1 MDKPLQIS
9 RRTALKAVPVAATVL
24 VAPDGLLTQESASAA
39 SAHFPQPPVW
49 ASRLTPGFPRPVLDG
64 TLDVRFNDTY
74 IPGFG
79 TANTRTYN
87 AMIPGPTLR
96 LRGGDRLSLTQI
108 NGLPPNPAG
117 PEMHNRPHSFNSFNL
132 HTHGLHVSPAG
143 TADNVF
149 LEFAPRAHDGDPEPQ
164 YVSTIDIPQDHPAGT
179 FWYHP
184 HLHGAVTEQVSGG
197 MAGVLIIEGDVDRV
211 PEIAAAAEVVVC
223 INELKLTKKSEV
235 DFNGDPQI
243 TAATPVFTVNGVVN
257 PTIFMRP
264 GEVQRWRL
272 VAATAFTRLPL
283 SLTGDPG
290 RHPGMYQIAMD
301 GITFRAPVATETV
314 ALSQGN
320 RADVLVRGA
329 LPGRYELRA
338 AGVPDPLM
346 TVVVEGEPICPPM
359 DLPKRLPQGKRFIS
373 ERDVT
378 DPDARRE
385 VRFHVDRGVFPDP
398 DFPNA
403 YRLLGTHPTPATD
416 PNKPP
421 NDPTYGLFDPDF
433 VNHTLRLNRVE
444 RWTITTDELMASMS
458 HPFHLHTNHFL
469 ITHKNGVP
477 LDPPIWQ
484 DTLGVA
490 GGSSSDQPADLYTIL
505 VEYKDYTGRAVLHC
519 HLLPHEDL
527 GMMQVI
533 DYVDGP

>member
-1 MDKPLQIS
+1 MS
-9 RRTALKAVPVAATVL
+9 RRTVLKAAPVLATVI
-24 VAPDGLLTQESASAA
+24 ASPDGPLGPESADAA
-39 SAHFPQPPVW
+39 AAHFPQPPVW
-49 ASRLTPGFPRPVLDG
+49 ASRLTPGFTRPVLDG

-96 LRGGDRLSLTQI
+96 LRGGDRLNLTQI
-108 NGLPPNPAG
+108 NGLPPG
-117 PEMHNRPHSFNSFNL
+117 PVQSGDMQNIPHDFNSFNL

-143 TADNVF
+143 NADNVF
-149 LEFAPRAHDGDPEPQ
+149 RAFTPRVHAADPEPR

-184 HLHGAVTEQVSGG
+184 HLHGAVTEQVTGG

-235 DFNGDPQI
+235 EFTGDAEI
-243 TAATPVFTVNGVVN
+243 TAAVPVFTVNGVVN
-257 PTIFMRP
+257 PTIYLQP

-283 SLTGDPG
+283 SFTGEPQQRPD
-290 RHPGMYQIAMD
+290 MYQIAMD
-301 GITFRAPVATETV
+301 GITFPAPVETETV

-320 RADVLVRGA
+320 RGDVLIRGCV
-329 LPGRYELRA
+329 PGTYELRA
-338 AGVPDPLM
+338 AGVTDPLM
-346 TVVVEGEPICPPM
+346 TIVVDGEVIFPPM
-359 DLPKRLPQGKRFIS
+359 RLPERLPQGKPFIS

-378 DPDARRE
+378 DPEARRE
-385 VRFHVDRGVFPDP
+385 VRFHVDRNVFPDP

-403 YRLLGTHPTPATD
+403 YRLLGTHPTPATY
-416 PNKPP
+416 PGKPP
-421 NDPTYGLFDPDF
+421 NDPTYGLFNADF

-444 RWTITTDELMASMS
+444 RWTVTTDELMASMN

-469 ITHKNGVP
+469 ITHRNGIK

-490 GGSSSDQPADLYTIL
+490 GASPGESYTIL

-533 DYVDGP
+533 DYVNGP